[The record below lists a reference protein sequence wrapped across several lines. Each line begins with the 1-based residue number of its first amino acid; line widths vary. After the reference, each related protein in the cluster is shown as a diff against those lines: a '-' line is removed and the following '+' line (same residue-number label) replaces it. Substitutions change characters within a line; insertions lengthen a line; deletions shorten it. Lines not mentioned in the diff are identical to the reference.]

1 MSAIYPWQAGLWQS
15 LCHLS
20 QQKRLPHALLL
31 AAPQGLGKAYF
42 ARQFAAWRLC
52 EQPSADSVCGVCRSC
67 QLLSTGHHPDLLW
80 VSPDEDDEK
89 GTKASKVIKVAQVR
103 TMVEFATQSAHRQG
117 GQRIVVIEPADAL
130 NTASANALLK
140 TLEEPGRDTL
150 FLLLTDKPAALLP
163 TVRSRCQLLPM
174 PLPAPAQAL
183 AWLSTQVQPREMAET
198 LLELA
203 RGAPLAAAALQ
214 TQPWFSARADL
225 LVDLLAVAQSRLM
238 PLQAA
243 QRWQKLDAI
252 EQALAWQSLLD
263 DAVPGAMVADYPTR
277 HSDLHTDMAAL
288 LAAASAQ
295 ALLNTLYEVVEARR
309 LLGTSVQPQAILEG
323 LWLHW
328 GRETRQKRGS
338 HAG

>member
-1 MSAIYPWQAGLWQS
+1 MNALYPWQLGLWQS

-20 QQKRLPHALLL
+20 QQQRLPHALLL
-31 AAPQGLGKAYF
+31 AAPQDLGKAHF

-52 EQPSADSVCGVCRSC
+52 EQSSPAGVCGVCRSC
-67 QLLSTGHHPDLLW
+67 QLLSTGNHPDLLW
-80 VSPDEDDEK
+80 VSPDEEDDK
-89 GTKASKVIKVAQVR
+89 GAKASKVIKVSQVR
-103 TMVEFATQSAHRQG
+103 AIVDFATQSAHRQG
-117 GQRIVVIEPADAL
+117 GQRIVVLEPADAL

-150 FLLLTDKPAALLP
+150 FLLLTEKPAALLA

-174 PLPAPAQAL
+174 PLPAPEQAL
-183 AWLSTQVQPREMAET
+183 EWLRTQVQPADMAET

-214 TQPWFSARADL
+214 TQPWFAARADL

-243 QRWQKLDAI
+243 QRWQKLDAN

-263 DAVPGAMVADYPTR
+263 DAVAAAMVSEYQTR
-277 HSDLHTDMAAL
+277 HSDLRAEMSALVAAV
-288 LAAASAQ
+288 SSQ
-295 ALLNTLYEVVEARR
+295 TLLNTLYEVVEARR
-309 LLGTSVQPQAILEG
+309 LLGTTVQPQAILES

>member
-1 MSAIYPWQAGLWQS
+1 MNTIYPWQQGLWQS

-20 QQKRLPHALLL
+20 QQQRLPHALLL
-31 AAPQGLGKAYF
+31 AAPQGVGKSHF

-52 EQPSADSVCGVCRSC
+52 EQPAASGVCGLCRSC

-80 VSPDEDDEK
+80 VSPDEDDDK
-89 GTKASKVIKVAQVR
+89 GAKASKVIKVSQVR
-103 TMVEFATQSAHRQG
+103 TVVEFATQSAHRQG
-117 GQRIVVIEPADAL
+117 GQRVVVLEPADAL

-140 TLEEPGRDTL
+140 TLEEPGKDTL
-150 FLLLTDKPAALLP
+150 FMLLTDKPAALLA

-174 PLPAPAQAL
+174 SLPSAEQAL
-183 AWLSTQVQPREMAET
+183 AWLRGQVQPPEMAET

-203 RGAPLAAAALQ
+203 RGAPLAAAALHA
-214 TQPWFSARADL
+214 QPWFSARADL
-225 LVDLLAVAQSRLM
+225 LVDLVAVAQNRLM

-243 QRWQKLDAI
+243 QRWQKLEAS
-252 EQALAWQSLLD
+252 EQVLAWQSLLD
-263 DAVPGAMVADYPTR
+263 DAVPGAMVSDYPSR
-277 HSDLHTDMAAL
+277 HSDLQAQISAL
-288 LAAASAQ
+288 LAASSSQ

-309 LLGTSVQPQAILEG
+309 LLNTTVQAQAIVES